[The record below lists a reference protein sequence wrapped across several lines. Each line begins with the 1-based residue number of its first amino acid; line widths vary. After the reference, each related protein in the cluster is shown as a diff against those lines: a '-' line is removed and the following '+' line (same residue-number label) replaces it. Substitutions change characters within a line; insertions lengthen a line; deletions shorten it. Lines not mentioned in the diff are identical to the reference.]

1 VTEVSTKKKSDLGVR
16 TASAVVMI
24 AIAGAAICGGGWYF
38 DAFVLVLAILIFNEW
53 RSLTAVISPSL
64 FGNAIWNSIGV
75 IYIGLAT
82 ATLILLGRMETDGG
96 LVELVPIALVAAT
109 DVGAYFLGRTI
120 GGPKIAPQISPS
132 KTWAG
137 LLGGMM
143 GAAAMMFLIVN
154 FEDGANQP
162 TADKLFASV
171 LAMSVAIVAQLGDFF
186 QSWMKRKAGVK
197 DSGRLIPGHGGV
209 FDRADGLV
217 AVLFVLGI
225 VMAGAIIYLGSDLSI

>member
-1 VTEVSTKKKSDLGVR
+1 MSEAVVKKSDLGVR
-16 TASAVVMI
+16 TASAVAMV
-24 AIAGAAICGGGWYF
+24 AIAGVAVWGGGWYF
-38 DAFVLVLAILIFNEW
+38 DTFVLVLAILVFSEW
-53 RSLTAVISPSL
+53 RSLTRIISPSSL
-64 FGNAIWNSIGV
+64 GNAIWNSIGL

-96 LVELVPIALVAAT
+96 LLELVPIALVAAT
-109 DVGAYFLGRTI
+109 DVGAYFLGRAI

-154 FEDGANQP
+154 FGDAVNQP
-162 TADKLFASV
+162 TADKLLASA
-171 LAMSVAIVAQLGDFF
+171 LAMPVAIVAQLGDFF

-217 AVLFVLGI
+217 AVLFV
-225 VMAGAIIYLGSDLSI
+225 AGLWLLATNGFVF

>member
-1 VTEVSTKKKSDLGVR
+1 MSKAVVKKSDLGVR
-16 TASAVVMI
+16 TASAVAMV
-24 AIAGAAICGGGWYF
+24 AIAGVAVWGGGWYF
-38 DAFVLVLAILIFNEW
+38 DTFVLVLAILVFSEW
-53 RSLTAVISPSL
+53 RSLTRIISPSSL
-64 FGNAIWNSIGV
+64 GNAIWNSIGL

-96 LVELVPIALVAAT
+96 LLELVPIALVAAT
-109 DVGAYFLGRTI
+109 DVGAYFLGRAI

-154 FEDGANQP
+154 FGDAVNQP
-162 TADKLFASV
+162 TADKLLASA
-171 LAMSVAIVAQLGDFF
+171 LAMPVAIVAQLGDFF

-217 AVLFVLGI
+217 AVLFV
-225 VMAGAIIYLGSDLSI
+225 AGLWLLATNGFVF

>member
-1 VTEVSTKKKSDLGVR
+1 MSDAAVKKSDLGVR
-16 TASAVVMI
+16 TVSAIVMV
-24 AIAGAAICGGGWYF
+24 AVAGAAIWGGGWYF
-38 DAFVLVLAILIFNEW
+38 DAFVLVLAILVFSEW
-53 RSLTAVISPSL
+53 RSLTATMLPTSL
-64 FGNAIWNSIGV
+64 GNAFWNSIGL
-75 IYIGLAT
+75 IYIGLAS

-137 LLGGMM
+137 LLGGMI
-143 GAAAMMFLIVN
+143 GAAVMMFLITN
-154 FEDGANQP
+154 FGDGVNQP
-162 TADKLFASV
+162 TADKLLVSV
-171 LAMSVAIVAQLGDFF
+171 LAMPVAIVAQLGDFF

-197 DSGRLIPGHGGV
+197 DSGWLIPGHGGV

-217 AVLFVLGI
+217 AVLFVTGLWLLATNGF
-225 VMAGAIIYLGSDLSI
+225 VF